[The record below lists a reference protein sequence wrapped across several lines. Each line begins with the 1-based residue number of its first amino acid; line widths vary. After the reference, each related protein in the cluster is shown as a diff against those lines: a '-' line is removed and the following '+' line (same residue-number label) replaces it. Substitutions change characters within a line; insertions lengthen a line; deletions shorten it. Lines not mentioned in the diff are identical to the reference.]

1 MAVAIDM
8 FSVLAPIKK
17 RLALKILIALTIS
30 VALVMG
36 AIISISVKNQREQI
50 KERMTDFDQEMKSLA
65 YAGIK
70 HPMSVG
76 DSASIEKQFFD
87 IRNQLHGTEIVICDF
102 NRQIVFAT
110 DTKRINTS
118 VARFTHNPKALAALG
133 ELLRYGASSHQV
145 SFEEE
150 QDGKKYL
157 ITIHRILNEKEC
169 HHCHGVTRKV
179 LGSLLTKRSTNA
191 TYAAIASLRNK
202 TIAISILGIGAI
214 IALIYCLLTRL
225 VTRPVSELAVKA
237 KQLAQGNLTVSVPV
251 KSEDSIGILGK
262 SFNTMVASI
271 KEQIEVADSLKKA
284 IADPLFM
291 VDLNMVVTYM
301 NEACALLTGYSRE
314 EAENKLTC
322 SEILHSDICKKIN
335 CPVQRTFKEELPV
348 KGIRATIVSK
358 AGEKIPIMTSAS
370 ALKDAHGRIVG
381 AVEVYKDISDVIE
394 VERLQYIKQMAKRE
408 EEQRQYLELRAE
420 NLLEILAQA
429 SKGNLKVR
437 AASAGEECAKCVMDK
452 IADHTNQMLDNLEKL
467 YNKISSFSRE
477 LEHEV
482 AKRTMMLRDRTLL
495 LEQANRELR
504 ELDRLKSSFLAN
516 MSHELRT
523 PMNSIIGYT
532 ALLIDRVDGEINEE
546 QDKSLQKVA
555 NNAKHL
561 LQLINDILDMSK
573 IESGKIELAPAKTD
587 ITALIETTVSTFRPA
602 LEEKNLTIAFDFAAD
617 LPPVFIDDDKTRQI
631 LNNLLSNAVKFTERG
646 GITIHARPSSI
657 GIQPG
662 EQPLFVEICVEDTGI
677 GIKKDDMG
685 KLFDKFSQIDVSTI
699 RQYEGTGLGLSIARG
714 LVVLHK
720 GVIWAES
727 EFGRGTK
734 LIFTLPAQKK
744 VFDKPAEPV
753 LEPVMAKK
761 FAEYFNKPPE
771 TFLKEPTYGGKAI
784 RCWEYT
790 HCGQTSCP
798 AYGSK
803 EHRCWLIA
811 GTHCKGIQVAKYPEK
826 AEFCKACEVLEKL
839 VLSENGKPA
848 HGNDHQEVPMVNP
861 AAKEHPAHKTILV
874 IDDNPEVIELIRKN
888 IGTAYNVIGLV
899 ESKKAVDKALEIR
912 PAAITLD
919 IMMPG
924 KDGWQVLQELKGT
937 PATQDIP
944 VIILSIVDDKNR
956 GFSLGAAEY
965 IVKPINK
972 KVLLNKLKNLE
983 KLARIKKV
991 LIVDPD
997 PATRELMAG
1006 VLKEAGV
1013 ELTAVAAD
1021 SREAQAALNRTKP
1034 DLIIVNLLM
1043 PDPESG
1049 LDLVTH
1055 VKASEKT
1062 KNIPFILITE
1072 KDLSKKQISK
1082 LNGGIQAILNRG
1094 LLEKNVLLAELK
1106 EIISKM

>member
-1 MAVAIDM
+1 M
-8 FSVLAPIKK
+8 FSVLDPIRK
-17 RLALKILIALTIS
+17 RLALKILVVLTIS

-36 AIISISVKNQREQI
+36 AVISIGVQNQRQQI
-50 KERMTDFDQEMKSLA
+50 RKMMTGFGEEMKSLA

-76 DSASIEKQFFD
+76 DSASIEKEFSD

-102 NRQIVFAT
+102 NQRIVFAT

-118 VARFTHNPKALAALG
+118 VARFIHSPKALAALG
-133 ELLRYGASSHQV
+133 KLLRDDTPNHQL

-150 QDGKKYL
+150 QDGRKYL
-157 ITIHRILNEKEC
+157 VTIHRILNEKEC
-169 HHCHGVTRKV
+169 HHCHGATRKV
-179 LGSLLTKRSTNA
+179 LGSLLTKHSTDA

-202 TIAISILGIGAI
+202 TIAISVLGIGVI
-214 IALIYCLLTRL
+214 IALIFFLLTKL
-225 VTRPVSELAVKA
+225 VTRPVSELAAKA
-237 KQLAQGNLTVSVPV
+237 ELLARGDLTVSVPV
-251 KSEDSIGILGK
+251 RSEDSIGVLGK
-262 SFNTMVASI
+262 SFNSMVISI
-271 KEQIEVADSLKKA
+271 KEQIEVARSLKKV

-291 VDLNMVVTYM
+291 VNLDMIVTYM
-301 NEACALLTGYSRE
+301 NEACAVITGYSRE
-314 EAENKLTC
+314 EAEGKLTC
-322 SEILHSDICKKIN
+322 REILHSDICNKTN
-335 CPVQRTFKEELPV
+335 CPVRKTFTEGLPV
-348 KGIRATIVSK
+348 SGIRTTIVSK
-358 AGEKIPIMTSAS
+358 TGKKIPIMTSAS

-381 AVEVYKDISDVIE
+381 AVEVFKDISDVIE

-408 EEQRQYLELRAE
+408 EEQRQYLEVRAE
-420 NLLEILAQA
+420 NLLEVLAQA

-437 AASAGEECAKCVMDK
+437 AAFSGEQGVMDK
-452 IADHTNQMLDNLEKL
+452 IAAHTNQMLDNLEKL

-482 AKRTMMLRDRTLL
+482 ARRTMMLRDRTLL
-495 LEQANRELR
+495 LEQANRELL

-532 ALLIDRVDGEINEE
+532 ALLLDRVDGEINEE
-546 QDKSLQKVA
+546 QEKSLRKVA

-573 IESGKIELAPAKTD
+573 IESGKVELVPEETD
-587 ITALIETTVSTFRPA
+587 ITALIETTVSTFKPA

-617 LPPVFIDDDKTRQI
+617 LPPVFIDQDKTRQI

-657 GIQPG
+657 GIKPG
-662 EQPLFVEICVEDTGI
+662 EKPLFVEICVEDTGI
-677 GIKKDDMG
+677 GIKEEDMG

-727 EFGRGTK
+727 EFGKGTR
-734 LIFTLPAQKK
+734 LFFTLPAQKK

-753 LEPVMAKK
+753 LEPIMAEK
-761 FAEYFNKPPE
+761 FAEYFNKPVE
-771 TFLKEPTYGGKAI
+771 TFLKEPTYGGKVI

-811 GTHCKGIQVAKYPEK
+811 GTHCKGIKVAKYPEK
-826 AEFCKACEVLEKL
+826 VEFCKACEVLEKL
-839 VLSENGKPA
+839 VLSKNNKPA
-848 HGNDHQEVPMVNP
+848 GSNDNGDREVPTVKTAGKMVG
-861 AAKEHPAHKTILV
+861 KTILV

-888 IGTAYNVIGLV
+888 IGTAYNVIGLIDS
-899 ESKKAVDKALEIR
+899 ENAVDKALEIR

-924 KDGWQVLQELKGT
+924 KDGWQVLQELKST

-997 PATRELMAG
+997 QETRELMAG
-1006 VLKEAGV
+1006 FLSEAGV
-1013 ELTAVAAD
+1013 ELTAAAN
-1021 SREAQAALNRTKP
+1021 SREAMDALNRTKP
-1034 DLIIVNLLM
+1034 DLIIVNLIL
-1043 PDPESG
+1043 PDSESG
-1049 LDLVTH
+1049 LDLVKH
-1055 VKASEKT
+1055 VKTEEKT

-1072 KDLSKKQISK
+1072 KDLSGEQIMK

-1094 LLEKNVLLAELK
+1094 LLEENVLLAELK
-1106 EIISKM
+1106 EIIGKM

>member
-1 MAVAIDM
+1 M
-8 FSVLAPIKK
+8 FSVLDPIRK
-17 RLALKILIALTIS
+17 RLALKILIVLTIS

-36 AIISISVKNQREQI
+36 AIIGISVKNQREQI
-50 KERMTDFDQEMKSLA
+50 RARMTEFGQEMKSLA

-102 NRQIVFAT
+102 DQRIVFAT

-118 VARFTHNPKALAALG
+118 VSRFVHSPQALAALG
-133 ELLRYGASSHQV
+133 KLLHNDAPGHQV

-150 QDGKKYL
+150 QNGKKYL

-169 HHCHGVTRKV
+169 HHCHGATRKV
-179 LGSLLTKRSTNA
+179 LGSLLTKRSTDA
-191 TYAAIASLRNK
+191 TYAAIASLRNT
-202 TIAISILGIGAI
+202 TIAISVLGIGVI
-214 IALIYCLLTRL
+214 IALIYFLLTKL
-225 VTRPVSELAVKA
+225 VTRPVSELAAKA
-237 KQLAQGNLTVSVPV
+237 EQLARGDLTVSVPV
-251 KSEDSIGILGK
+251 RSEDSIGVLGE
-262 SFNTMVASI
+262 SFNSMVTSI
-271 KEQIEVADSLKKA
+271 KEQIEVARSLKKV

-291 VDLNMVVTYM
+291 VDLDMVVTYM
-301 NEACALLTGYSRE
+301 NEACALTTGYSRE
-314 EAENKLTC
+314 ETEGKLTC
-322 SEILHSDICKKIN
+322 REILHSDICDKTN
-335 CPVQRTFKEELPV
+335 CPVQRTFTEGLPV
-348 KGIRATIVSK
+348 KGIRTTIVSK
-358 AGEKIPIMTSAS
+358 TGKKIPIMTSAS

-381 AVEVYKDISDVIE
+381 AVEVFKDISDVIE

-420 NLLEILAQA
+420 NLLEVLAQA
-429 SKGNLKVR
+429 SEGNLKVR
-437 AASAGEECAKCVMDK
+437 AALSGEECDNDKCVMDK
-452 IADHTNQMLDNLEKL
+452 IAAHTNQMLDNLEKL

-482 AKRTMMLRDRTLL
+482 ARRTMMLRDRTLL

-532 ALLIDRVDGEINEE
+532 ALLLDRVDGEINEE
-546 QDKSLQKVA
+546 QEKSLQKVA

-573 IESGKIELAPAKTD
+573 IESGKVELVPEETD
-587 ITALIETTVSTFRPA
+587 IKELIETTASTFKPA
-602 LEEKNLTIAFDFAAD
+602 LEEKNLTIDFDFAPD

-662 EQPLFVEICVEDTGI
+662 EKPLFVEVCVEDTGI

-727 EFGRGTK
+727 EFGKGTR

-744 VFDKPAEPV
+744 VFDKPSEPV
-753 LEPVMAKK
+753 LEPIMAKK
-761 FAEYFNKPPE
+761 FAEYFNKPAE
-771 TFLKEPTYGGKAI
+771 TFLKEPTYGGKVI

-826 AEFCKACEVLEKL
+826 VEFCKACEVLEKL
-839 VLSENGKPA
+839 VLSKNNKPA
-848 HGNDHQEVPMVNP
+848 GDNGNGDQEVQAANP
-861 AAKEHPAHKTILV
+861 AGSETARKTILV

-899 ESKKAVDKALEIR
+899 DSENAVDKALEVR

-924 KDGWQVLQELKGT
+924 KDGWQVLQELKSN
-937 PATQDIP
+937 PETQDIP

-983 KLARIKKV
+983 KLTRIKKV

-1006 VLKEAGV
+1006 FLREADV
-1013 ELTAVAAD
+1013 ELTAAAN
-1021 SREAQAALNRTKP
+1021 SREAQDALNRTKP
-1034 DLIIVNLLM
+1034 DLIIVNLIM
-1043 PDPESG
+1043 PDSGSG
-1049 LDLVTH
+1049 LDLVKH
-1055 VKASEKT
+1055 VKAEEKT

-1072 KDLSKKQISK
+1072 KDLSGEQIMK

-1094 LLEKNVLLAELK
+1094 LLEENVLLAELK